1 MSEITTQSKAALV
14 LLMLGEEVAGE
25 VFQRLTT
32 DDIRMLSHGMGELGQ
47 IDDERRDE
55 ILEEFY
61 ELCVAGDPLLLT
73 NGVAFLNN
81 LAEKF
86 LDDEANK
93 ELQEALVLD
102 KQARL
107 ELDKVD
113 SKILANLIRKEH
125 PQTISLI
132 LAYTDSAKSAEV
144 P

>member
-1 MSEITTQSKAALV
+1 
-14 LLMLGEEVAGE
+14 
-25 VFQRLTT
+25 
-32 DDIRMLSHGMGELGQ
+32 MLSHGMGELGH

-73 NGVAFLNN
+73 NGVALNN

-113 SKILANLIRKEH
+113 SKILANLIQRA
-125 PQTISLI
+125 S
-132 LAYTDSAKSAEV
+132 ADDFTDSCVHGRRRAQRFCLSFG
-144 P
+144 